1 LFVGQKGLFQHY
13 RHKTDMSLQSPH
25 VGCWG
30 MNGRRSDI
38 A

>member
-1 LFVGQKGLFQHY
+1 MG
-13 RHKTDMSLQSPH
+13 HKTDMSLQSPH
-25 VGCWG
+25 AGCWE